1 MDALLLKRMLK
12 PFRLRFFKLIALLN
26 RFVLPKYSKADLN
39 RLSFYDKM
47 IIAYRYFITRNS
59 LD

>member
-1 MDALLLKRMLK
+1 MNAKTFRIFFFRILAKINKR
-12 PFRLRFFKLIALLN
+12 I
-26 RFVLPKYSKADLN
+26 LPRYSHKDIN
-39 RLSFYDKM
+39 RLNTFDKI